1 MKEDDDWDY
10 CYKTCVNTPCGC
22 TRCERMSE
30 PYGFDEE
37 KGEEI
42 YKDLYERRM
51 YVHRHGECL
60 TIEED
65 DSEHSV
71 FSGSQKECEDYI
83 ENM

>member
-1 MKEDDDWDY
+1 MENNE
-10 CYKTCVNTPCGC
+10 CYKTCMNNPYGC
-22 TRCERMSE
+22 TQCERMSE
-30 PYGFDEE
+30 LYGFDEE

-51 YVHRHGECL
+51 YVHQHGECF

-65 DSEHSV
+65 DSEHNV
-71 FSGSQKECEDYI
+71 FSGSQEECENYI